1 MRPLKL
7 VMQAFGVYPN
17 RVEIPFENIIDD
29 YVYLISGVTGSGK
42 TTIFDAIS
50 FALFNQASGTNRENN
65 TFRSHYAGDD
75 VESFVEFTFEL
86 RGEIYTVIRSP
97 SYQRKKLKKDGFI
110 TVNSKA
116 QLTLPNSK
124 LIIGVKETDDYI
136 VNLLGVNAD
145 QFRQIA
151 LLAQGEFLKL
161 LNTDTQKRG
170 EIFRNIFK
178 TNIYSTFSTEL
189 KEKAY
194 KLKDEYDD
202 LQKSIIQYASQL
214 ISSNEKVNSYIDSFK
229 QNDCIYNLDDFISEI
244 KFELNCVNDSLEDL
258 ESKTS
263 NISNSI
269 KKNDIEISRQLQKKL
284 LFDKLKSLDLSKK
297 VAKCDFDK
305 AKLEFDSLN
314 EKNKKLDEYRIMIEK
329 QKSISQKIDHY
340 KHCQNAIVKL
350 SDDEINYKNILQKCI
365 KNLFAICG
373 GYCSFLDDDLSLKQE
388 AFLSL
393 KEEVIKKTTLFN
405 NLNLKFLSM
414 QAGILASNL
423 ADGAPCPVC
432 GSKKHPNL
440 AKCDCKEIN
449 FDLLEKYK
457 KELKDKNDKLTELSG
472 FCSALKQKTETIKKD
487 FFLLK
492 KRYDWIDDDV
502 DNHEIDNESKF
513 LSLKSQ
519 AEVEILNCEEKINSV
534 KSEII
539 KINSNIDLLANEID
553 IKKIENIESLLKK
566 TNEDFCKL
574 QSQIQEITKN
584 YYEKKEKLSEL
595 NSKIILIK
603 EQLSEFEG
611 VDLDIDNLKSQNFEL
626 QTELNKITE
635 IVKNLQF
642 KKNTNNNIL
651 SLMETS
657 YKNFKKIESEYN
669 DYKILSDCANGTLKG
684 RPRIP
689 FEQYIQGYYLD
700 LILFE
705 ANKHL
710 KLMTKNQFQLL
721 RKKNSF
727 SLQAKAG
734 LDIEVMDFYTFKT
747 RSVKTLSGGESF
759 KAALSLALGLSDV
772 VSSFS
777 GGVNLDALF
786 IDEGFGSL
794 DAESLE
800 SAIDVIISLAR
811 TGKLIGIISH
821 VEELKNKIDN
831 KIISVKTEKG
841 SSVEIVF

>member
-373 GYCSFLDDDLSLKQE
+373 G
-388 AFLSL
+388 
-393 KEEVIKKTTLFN
+393 VLF
-405 NLNLKFLSM
+405 
-414 QAGILASNL
+414 
-423 ADGAPCPVC
+423 V
-432 GSKKHPNL
+432 
-440 AKCDCKEIN
+440 
-449 FDLLEKYK
+449 
-457 KELKDKNDKLTELSG
+457 
-472 FCSALKQKTETIKKD
+472 
-487 FFLLK
+487 
-492 KRYDWIDDDV
+492 
-502 DNHEIDNESKF
+502 
-513 LSLKSQ
+513 
-519 AEVEILNCEEKINSV
+519 
-534 KSEII
+534 
-539 KINSNIDLLANEID
+539 
-553 IKKIENIESLLKK
+553 
-566 TNEDFCKL
+566 
-574 QSQIQEITKN
+574 
-584 YYEKKEKLSEL
+584 
-595 NSKIILIK
+595 
-603 EQLSEFEG
+603 
-611 VDLDIDNLKSQNFEL
+611 
-626 QTELNKITE
+626 
-635 IVKNLQF
+635 
-642 KKNTNNNIL
+642 
-651 SLMETS
+651 
-657 YKNFKKIESEYN
+657 
-669 DYKILSDCANGTLKG
+669 
-684 RPRIP
+684 
-689 FEQYIQGYYLD
+689 
-700 LILFE
+700 
-705 ANKHL
+705 
-710 KLMTKNQFQLL
+710 
-721 RKKNSF
+721 
-727 SLQAKAG
+727 
-734 LDIEVMDFYTFKT
+734 
-747 RSVKTLSGGESF
+747 
-759 KAALSLALGLSDV
+759 
-772 VSSFS
+772 
-777 GGVNLDALF
+777 
-786 IDEGFGSL
+786 FG
-794 DAESLE
+794 
-800 SAIDVIISLAR
+800 
-811 TGKLIGIISH
+811 
-821 VEELKNKIDN
+821 
-831 KIISVKTEKG
+831 
-841 SSVEIVF
+841 